1 MLSLLLLP
9 TWEPGAAGGRQSA
22 GGGRVRKRVRKRV
35 AHILPPLSPSLC
47 PLFSWERNKK
57 KQFVT
62 AFIQNMLSRSTIA
75 LAITGSAAAFA
86 PIMSMDM
93 GRREVTISF
102 EPNTCR
108 DGIEDAWSS
117 ELRGR
122 VRTNMHWA

>member
-1 MLSLLLLP
+1 
-9 TWEPGAAGGRQSA
+9 
-22 GGGRVRKRVRKRV
+22 
-35 AHILPPLSPSLC
+35 
-47 PLFSWERNKK
+47 
-57 KQFVT
+57 
-62 AFIQNMLSRSTIA
+62 MLSRSTIA

-102 EPNTCR
+102 EHNTCR
-108 DGIEDAWSS
+108 DGIEDVWSS